1 MHPCNFWLLLCCWK
15 PARQRILSES
25 PGLQLGAHAQPST
38 YRTEMDGTMAD
49 LLAPPPYLHSKAQ
62 MKAANVSEEGQ
73 ESAVR
78 AML

>member
-1 MHPCNFWLLLCCWK
+1 
-15 PARQRILSES
+15 
-25 PGLQLGAHAQPST
+25 
-38 YRTEMDGTMAD
+38 MDGTMAD

-78 AML
+78 AMLERPLPASRRCRCIPLEDRPAAGSGAATG